1 MAKNKIN
8 KATQLQVNNQ
18 QEEYAQEFA
27 YQSSLEENNKAKKKK
42 TSKTK

>member
-8 KATQLQVNNQ
+8 KGTQLQVNNL
-18 QEEYAQEFA
+18 QEEYAAEFA
-27 YQSSLEENNKAKKKK
+27 PQNPANNKAKKKK